1 MRGTPRQP
9 SKTFLRPAGFTPFS
23 GGAYS
28 YPRVLRSPPSLR
40 HNQRFRWRNRHHG
53 TRHTHRQ
60 TSMPHGRNY
69 RDPWRINRRARNL
82 ARQRVLAQQVPCAIC
97 DRPIDDAIAWSDPMS
112 AEVDEI
118 IPVSRGGSATD
129 LRNLEK
135 VHRCCNQLKSDKS
148 LAWARQKSQRRS
160 GSQAHRR
167 VVQHFGLVTGLGT
180 VSSRPGV
187 RLPRSIVQIPPHDF
201 PNA

>member
-1 MRGTPRQP
+1 M
-9 SKTFLRPAGFTPFS
+9 
-23 GGAYS
+23 
-28 YPRVLRSPPSLR
+28 
-40 HNQRFRWRNRHHG
+40 
-53 TRHTHRQ
+53 
-60 TSMPHGRNY
+60 
-69 RDPWRINRRARNL
+69 
-82 ARQRVLAQQVPCAIC
+82 LAQQLLYAIC
-97 DRPIDDAIAWSDPMS
+97 DRPIDDAIAWSVPMS

-129 LRNLEK
+129 LHHLEK
-135 VHRCCNQLKSDKS
+135 VHRCCNQFKSDKS

-167 VVQHFGLVTGLGT
+167 AVQHFGLVTGLGM

-187 RLPRSIVQIPPHDF
+187 RLPRSIGQILPHDF